1 MIITTPLSNRNMF
14 AKNIVD
20 PIKLSTCLFQ
30 VGMKDSGSKMC
41 KIGRLDGTYVIIR
54 STLFSKET

>member
-1 MIITTPLSNRNMF
+1 MIITAPISDRNMF

-20 PIKLSTCLFQ
+20 SIKLSTCLFQ
-30 VGMKDSGSKMC
+30 GGMKDSGSKMC
-41 KIGRLDGTYVIIR
+41 KIERLDGTYVIIR